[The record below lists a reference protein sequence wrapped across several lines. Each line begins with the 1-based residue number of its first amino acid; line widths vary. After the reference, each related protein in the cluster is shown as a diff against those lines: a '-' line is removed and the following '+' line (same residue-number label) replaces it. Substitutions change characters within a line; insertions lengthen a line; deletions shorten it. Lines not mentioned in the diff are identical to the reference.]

1 MSLLKAKAKF
11 ELEKLPF
18 VESVV
23 FNQCSSTATSS
34 NSLAECVRRLINERK
49 RREIHRQQLSDFYST
64 QQFNENNRNVQNLT
78 VNRKLV
84 SANHFDSKSYFETKI
99 QRLQSRKRNLRL
111 LGRYRHS
118 TRILFNGKAN
128 QRKRRSANAIPEC
141 SQLPSNVEKLRKI
154 EEYFRIASDC
164 AVYARKLE
172 RKTERLLNRLNVS
185 VRYQNRNSP
194 SSSTERQLQSLVDD
208 FNSRTLSLLSPKIMN
223 VIPTNSK
230 QDGQSKFF
238 SPTLLSF
245 HSSDGLLPLPQ
256 LLKLF
261 KSQSLKMSTTS
272 ECETIRW
279 LDLLLEITGG
289 ARRLDDF
296 LRLAGPQFK
305 RLNEGVLTKV
315 KEVHE
320 MEEMLEN
327 SLTFT
332 QKSRLKRFGY
342 TSMTVKQLQFIYS
355 NQMSLFS
362 NICTETLSS
371 EDSDVSRLLMQM
383 HVDPNEK
390 WLEEL
395 ICDLA
400 EQTVRLNNTN
410 RQKRQSDVASPSA
423 FINQIGTVGIV
434 NNFILSPRAFVVE
447 LMRARVVGVGKRT
460 FNYNRTI
467 DVLDPR
473 AFVASILSPAFVTA
487 RALSPSAFR
496 LSVLSPLT
504 FSGSALVPE
513 AFLTSV
519 LSPAT
524 FTTRVLAPD
533 ALLVSILSPA
543 TGSIRV
549 LSPSYL
555 SLRILSPALLTMGFM
570 SKGDLNMEI
579 LSPSFLSINDPFS
592 DNFTASSGAST
603 VDVP

>member
-78 VNRKLV
+78 
-84 SANHFDSKSYFETKI
+84 
-99 QRLQSRKRNLRL
+99 SRKRNLRL

-332 QKSRLKRFGY
+332 QKKSSETFWIY
-342 TSMTVKQLQFIYS
+342 VYDCETTAIYLQQP
-355 NQMSLFS
+355 ND
-362 NICTETLSS
+362 S